1 MSSPNRDPLLHNKP
15 TYPFSVAKRL
25 ISLIVCV
32 KGQNV
37 KSRLL
42 STFLLCHVFVAPT
55 VHGASA
61 PPMDFSGTW
70 ECSVHRKDE
79 SQRLQTHQDEVLLLD
94 GQAAEYAA
102 SRCTLEVNAVP
113 SIKLQ
118 ELWKRCQ
125 PNLFILM
132 NAVLEQMA
140 MKREVCLFVCWV
152 NRLYQSQ
159 TALFSTQCN
168 KSTYLEETSAIPHFV
183 FSDQE
188 IPAITHNYHSRL
200 LIKYQNLLTNK
211 VRCSLFTMTAI
222 KDGNDLQREWGNEC
236 SITWNL

>member
-1 MSSPNRDPLLHNKP
+1 
-15 TYPFSVAKRL
+15 
-25 ISLIVCV
+25 
-32 KGQNV
+32 
-37 KSRLL
+37 
-42 STFLLCHVFVAPT
+42 
-55 VHGASA
+55 
-61 PPMDFSGTW
+61 MDFSGTW

-222 KDGNDLQREWGNEC
+222 KDGNDLQREWGMNAPSLEIFKSRDC
-236 SITWNL
+236 LCKRYFLYQYEDWCRNHGVEFYKWGYVEGQTRWP

>member
-1 MSSPNRDPLLHNKP
+1 
-15 TYPFSVAKRL
+15 
-25 ISLIVCV
+25 
-32 KGQNV
+32 
-37 KSRLL
+37 
-42 STFLLCHVFVAPT
+42 
-55 VHGASA
+55 
-61 PPMDFSGTW
+61 MDFSGTW

-79 SQRLQTHQDEVLLLD
+79 SQRLQTHQDEVRLPD
-94 GQAAEYAA
+94 VQAAEYAA

-222 KDGNDLQREWGNEC
+222 KDGNDLQREWGMNAPSLEIFKSRDC
-236 SITWNL
+236 LCKRYFLYQYEDWCRNHGVEFYKWGYVEGQTRWP